1 MWYCDISSL
10 WRISTSSWRRETYR
24 WRSLTGSFPL
34 FLALWQSLSRIGW
47 IAYVKDEIFLRG
59 PGSTLWLEAF
69 FQCPAHSNGRHMG
82 SGEKNIVRDASG
94 SRLWSSAQSRYPSD
108 ALRRFRYCSCQLFRE
123 IDDGLKLV
131 QSRHW
136 PSRPEIQY
144 LLQQVSR
151 FNPYPGRI
159 YGDPFL
165 PQSDPT

>member
-1 MWYCDISSL
+1 MWYCDIISSL

-34 FLALWQSLSRIGW
+34 FLALWQSLSCIGW

-59 PGSTLWLEAF
+59 PESTLWLEAF

-82 SGEKNIVRDASG
+82 SGGKNIVRDASG
-94 SRLWSSAQSRYPSD
+94 SRLWSSAQYSSD

-123 IDDGLKLV
+123 IDNGLKLV

-144 LLQQVSR
+144 LLQQVSTSR
-151 FNPYPGRI
+151 FNPSPGRI
-159 YGDPFL
+159 
-165 PQSDPT
+165 